1 MGVDIFLLKRKG
13 LPPRAERDPCR
24 HFVPPRS
31 MGGATTCS
39 APHRKALELIVEGT
53 GAADVHAPSLARAS
67 RTTTTDLLGRG
78 VEAPSWIVDASRE
91 GCLACLR
98 YANENR
104 IFATLG
110 ELQLIDACEVAAEHG
125 NWECVKYFAEN
136 ACRYSKIYGEDIPIF
151 SPTTGRVVA
160 AAVGNLEM
168 LKYLHDDGC
177 FWDEH
182 AVVAAI
188 LNGDLESLKYLLHA
202 DDGDPDWCALSD
214 LEGVLYEIIDFNW
227 KWDTDRCGPDQLKCL
242 ECLLEKYILDGLD
255 NYLDFIRKC
264 KRRCPIK
271 LAMAALDEVKE
282 GMSDGPYKTIADG
295 LMYAYRRNDV

>member
-1 MGVDIFLLKRKG
+1 MGVDIFFIKTKRT
-13 LPPRAERDPCR
+13 PPRAERDPCR

-67 RTTTTDLLGRG
+67 RTTTTSPG
-78 VEAPSWIVDASRE
+78 VETPSWIVDASRE

-110 ELQLIDACEVAAEHG
+110 EHQLIDACEVAAEHG

-136 ACRYSKIYGEDIPIF
+136 ACRYSKMCGEDIMIF
-151 SPTTGRVVA
+151 SPTNARVVA

-182 AVVAAI
+182 AVIAAI

-255 NYLDFIRKC
+255 NYLDFVRKC
-264 KRRCPIK
+264 ERGCPIK